1 MQAEADWGS
10 RPITVETFTDCV
22 NLCTFDEACE
32 FLQFNYAAEE
42 GNCRLKVAP
51 TMATTRWVSDHMC
64 LAFSLKRPQLYHYRW
79 DCPNHKPNHVLSSS
93 WLTANNCRFGVIGNL
108 RRRACLAPGQPV
120 HVSICDLS
128 NRLAG
133 ISHLHSFRCNKY
145 DCLQ

>member
-64 LAFSLKRPQLYHYRW
+64 LSRSNGP
-79 DCPNHKPNHVLSSS
+79 SSIT
-93 WLTANNCRFGVIGNL
+93 TAGT
-108 RRRACLAPGQPV
+108 APIT
-120 HVSICDLS
+120 SRNTC
-128 NRLAG
+128 
-133 ISHLHSFRCNKY
+133 
-145 DCLQ
+145 